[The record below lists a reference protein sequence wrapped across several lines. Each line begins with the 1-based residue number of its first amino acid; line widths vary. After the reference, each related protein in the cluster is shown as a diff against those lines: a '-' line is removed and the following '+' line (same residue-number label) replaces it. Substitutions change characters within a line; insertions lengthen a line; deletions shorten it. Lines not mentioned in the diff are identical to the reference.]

1 MEKECMP
8 MQIHTHYDLGKPV
21 WKQKKIDKWKN
32 FENFWKI
39 SVFIV

>member
-1 MEKECMP
+1 MEKECML
-8 MQIHTHYDLGKPV
+8 MQIHTHYDLGKHV